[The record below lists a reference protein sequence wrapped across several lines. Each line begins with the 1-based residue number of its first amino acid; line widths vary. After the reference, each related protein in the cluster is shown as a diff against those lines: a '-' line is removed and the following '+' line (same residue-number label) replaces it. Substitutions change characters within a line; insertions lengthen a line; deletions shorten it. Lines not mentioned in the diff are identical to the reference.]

1 MFCSHHRVVGYG
13 YMQLYMKI
21 LNTRKV
27 VVRNPRIKSQ
37 FEKHH
42 VKGVLEEGELIIECL

>member
-21 LNTRKV
+21 LNTHKV
-27 VVRNPRIKSQ
+27 VVRDPRIKSQ
-37 FEKHH
+37 FEKYR
-42 VKGVLEEGELIIECL
+42 VKGVLEEGELRIDCL